1 MAEAQLRIL
10 ELFQP
15 PDGGVPEHVSRLAAG
30 LAARGQQVV
39 VGGPADAFVRGAI
52 EAAGVP
58 FGPVPMVGSVP
69 APRQDGAALRAI
81 AELLRRHR
89 PHVVH
94 VHGQKAALLGRA
106 CAARARIPA
115 VYSPHGFVYRTQ
127 DSRPRRFARARGRGA
142 LAAERLLGRRT
153 ALITACSQDER
164 WAAVEDGIVPPPRA
178 VVVHYGVQPDLTA
191 APDER
196 LAAFRGEGPLL
207 GMVATLREQKGLP
220 VLLDA
225 LEELGRRG
233 QPVRFAIVG
242 NGPLEGTVRDRLRG
256 PLGET
261 TLLVPFEG
269 RVEPYL
275 RALDVFVLP
284 SLWEGL
290 PIAVLEA
297 MAMGLPVIA
306 SAVHGTPEA
315 VEEGVTGHLVPPS
328 APGPLADRMLS
339 LAGDAAARN
348 RMGARAREIA
358 REHFTVERMVD
369 EMLAVYRAAAAG
381 RRPPWTVR
389 RDGTA

>member
-1 MAEAQLRIL
+1 VAEAPLRIL

-15 PDGGVPEHVSRLAAG
+15 PDGGVPEHVNRLAAG
-30 LAARGQQVV
+30 LAARGQHVL
-39 VGGPADAFVRGAI
+39 VGGPADASVRPLI

-58 FGPVPMVGSVP
+58 FAPLPMVGSVP
-69 APRQDGAALRAI
+69 APREDGASLRAI
-81 AELLRRHR
+81 AGLLRRHR

-115 VYSPHGFVYRTQ
+115 VYSPHGFVYRSQ
-127 DSRPRRFARARGRGA
+127 DARPRRFAHARGRGA

-153 ALITACSQDER
+153 ALVTACSRDER
-164 WAAVEDGIVPPPRA
+164 RAAIEDGIVPPARA
-178 VVVHYGVQPDLTA
+178 VVVHYGVEPDPTA

-196 LAAFRGEGPLL
+196 LAAFRGGGPLL
-207 GMVATLREQKGLP
+207 GIVATLREQKGLP

-225 LEELGRRG
+225 LDELSRRD

-242 NGPLEGTVRDRLRG
+242 NGPLEATVRERLRG

-261 TLLVPFEG
+261 TLLLPFQG

-315 VEEGVTGHLVPPS
+315 VEEGVTGHLVPAS
-328 APGPLADRMLS
+328 AAGPLADRMLS
-339 LAGDAAARN
+339 LAGDAAARE
-348 RMGARAREIA
+348 RMGRAAREVARAR
-358 REHFTVERMVD
+358 FGMERMVD
-369 EMLAVYRAAAAG
+369 EVLSAYRRVAASA
-381 RRPPWTVR
+381 
-389 RDGTA
+389 